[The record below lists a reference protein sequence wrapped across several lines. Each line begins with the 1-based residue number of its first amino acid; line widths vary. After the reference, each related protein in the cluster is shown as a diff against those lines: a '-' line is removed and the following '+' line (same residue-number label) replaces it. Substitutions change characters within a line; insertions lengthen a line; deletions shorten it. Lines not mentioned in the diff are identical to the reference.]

1 MFPEDVAVAIGGPG
15 TREYAVI
22 EMHYNNPL
30 LQSGIIII
38 IMCLNST
45 ACMHT

>member
-15 TREYAVI
+15 TREYVVI

-30 LQSGIIII
+30 LQSGILLL
-38 IMCLNST
+38 CV
-45 ACMHT
+45 

>member
-15 TREYAVI
+15 NREYVVI

-30 LQSGIIII
+30 LQSGILLL
-38 IMCLNST
+38 CV
-45 ACMHT
+45 